1 MALTALNMS
10 ATFFLASKSD
20 PKYDEDID
28 VARENGATI
37 FEIGYLPKEVCAELQ
52 DASQEAVQSIENGIS
67 TTYKSKNS
75 QKAYKAFRRG
85 LRGVSNF
92 ANEDGQQQPF
102 ETENIMVG
110 MGRGVPVA
118 SISFVNKFPTSVI
131 NEIGGEIL
139 KRSTLTDDERKK
151 SDGLSMLLAG
161 TGTSSAA
168 SATTNKKPQEDAESL
183 QSDTQD
189 ETKTATKKDT
199 GKTP

>member
-67 TTYKSKNS
+67 TTYKS
-75 QKAYKAFRRG
+75 
-85 LRGVSNF
+85 
-92 ANEDGQQQPF
+92 
-102 ETENIMVG
+102 
-110 MGRGVPVA
+110 
-118 SISFVNKFPTSVI
+118 
-131 NEIGGEIL
+131 
-139 KRSTLTDDERKK
+139 
-151 SDGLSMLLAG
+151 
-161 TGTSSAA
+161 SAA